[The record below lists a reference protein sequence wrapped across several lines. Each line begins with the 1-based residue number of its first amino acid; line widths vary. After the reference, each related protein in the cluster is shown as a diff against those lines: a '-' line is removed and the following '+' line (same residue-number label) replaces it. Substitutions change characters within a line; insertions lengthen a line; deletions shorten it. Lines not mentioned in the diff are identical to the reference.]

1 MNAASASAVGGG
13 AVGAGAPSE
22 PARRAPR
29 RPVKRLREAM
39 DVGGLAADLSG
50 LSLATAIVQTP
61 DLLNFVSFASAVNLR
76 SCNKGLRSLVAQHR
90 WTDAHAAEAAP
101 IRYHLE
107 QWRRSFPAAAAVSL
121 DKKLSYRV
129 TPSTIMRIVDG
140 VQTLF
145 AADRLNSIKLENAA
159 SLSGVTR
166 LAVDLSNHFGTI
178 FDSER
183 DAPALAAA
191 MPKLAALDISA
202 ATDGI
207 KRPLDDAMFAR
218 WASRLAEFTA
228 RGWYPRMTVPVFSAA
243 LSMSSLRSLHLGCE
257 SRPHTLGGTL
267 LALSDEF
274 LSALPSTLEK
284 LALEGFE
291 IDRERGLTGSPLARF
306 VALRALSL
314 PSCSLS
320 DGFLLHAPPSLR
332 ELDISS
338 NPRLSGA
345 CFAALR
351 GLTKLRIAGMRPKP
365 KKGIGIEALP
375 APHGL
380 PLHAGLCELVSLV
393 ELEAPNNGPRVISD
407 ATCEHLRCLEVLD
420 LSHCVEPGV
429 TVAGGFARLPS
440 LRRLKLDEWDVS
452 HFDYDCFAQLKR
464 LQSLSLAGA
473 AGVGSSQPLCIPP
486 TLLHLNLSSLRG
498 ALFQP
503 SRLLAALQVPPEQIV
518 ALAPPPPP
526 PPVPPPPPPPVPSM
540 EDLTGEAAGR
550 AGTAVPRSLSEAHA
564 SAVASRVS
572 ALAALRTASA
582 WFAPRGAGAPPPPAK
597 AAEAVA
603 RSCELASHAAQVS
616 AARLSECAKAVSED
630 PLNTRLHGTLATC
643 AADCALTA
651 AREAAK
657 VVNITSSAPV
667 LPVAPP
673 HPRPPLLL
681 THLTLDGN
689 KSCLF
694 DNDAVSALHRSFPR
708 LEFLSLR
715 GCGQDDA
722 WSTHKAEDW
731 APLWGTLRSV
741 DFRNNAVPEGVIV
754 AAHAACPFVRVS
766 HPPSPALLLA
776 IERQKV
782 SVQGAL
788 GVCCVL

>member
-1 MNAASASAVGGG
+1 MSAASEDAVG
-13 AVGAGAPSE
+13 ARTAGAGAPSE

-61 DLLNFVSFASAVNLR
+61 ELLNFVSFASAVCLR

-90 WTDAHAAEAAP
+90 WTDAHTTEAAP

-107 QWRRSFPAAAAVSL
+107 PWRRCFPAAAAVSL
-121 DKKLSYRV
+121 DQKLNFRV
-129 TPSTIMRIVDG
+129 TPPTILRIIGG
-140 VQTLF
+140 VQTIT
-145 AADRLNSIKLENAA
+145 AADRLNSIKLENVS
-159 SLSGVTR
+159 SLSGVSR
-166 LAVDLSNHFGTI
+166 LAVDLSNDFGTI
-178 FDSER
+178 FES

-202 ATDGI
+202 ATDRI
-207 KRPLDDAMFAR
+207 KRPLDDATFAL

-228 RGWYPRMTVPVFSAA
+228 RGWYPMMTVSVFSAA
-243 LSMSSLRSLHLGCE
+243 LASSSLRSLNLGCE

-284 LALEGFE
+284 LALEGFD
-291 IDRERGLTGSPLARF
+291 IDRERGWTGSPLARLG
-306 VALRALSL
+306 ALRALSL

-375 APHGL
+375 MPHGL
-380 PLHAGLCELVSLV
+380 PLHAGLCELSSLV

-473 AGVGSSQPLCIPP
+473 IGVGSSQPLCIPP
-486 TLLHLNLSSLRG
+486 TLLHLNLSFESPRYAIP
-498 ALFQP
+498 AL
-503 SRLLAALQVPPEQIV
+503 
-518 ALAPPPPP
+518 
-526 PPVPPPPPPPVPSM
+526 
-540 EDLTGEAAGR
+540 
-550 AGTAVPRSLSEAHA
+550 
-564 SAVASRVS
+564 
-572 ALAALRTASA
+572 
-582 WFAPRGAGAPPPPAK
+582 
-597 AAEAVA
+597 
-603 RSCELASHAAQVS
+603 
-616 AARLSECAKAVSED
+616 
-630 PLNTRLHGTLATC
+630 
-643 AADCALTA
+643 
-651 AREAAK
+651 
-657 VVNITSSAPV
+657 
-667 LPVAPP
+667 
-673 HPRPPLLL
+673 
-681 THLTLDGN
+681 
-689 KSCLF
+689 
-694 DNDAVSALHRSFPR
+694 
-708 LEFLSLR
+708 
-715 GCGQDDA
+715 
-722 WSTHKAEDW
+722 
-731 APLWGTLRSV
+731 
-741 DFRNNAVPEGVIV
+741 
-754 AAHAACPFVRVS
+754 
-766 HPPSPALLLA
+766 SPARGPA
-776 IERQKV
+776 
-782 SVQGAL
+782 SPS
-788 GVCCVL
+788 